1 MVASKTDQTKTRER
15 IAVIVAG
22 SGEITYDHAV
32 SLLGDWLRLKSNQPV
47 DPLMILPITG
57 GTYNELVRAA
67 ADLVVGYGLTCS
79 IITLSSEDPEKID
92 KILTPLASCMYT
104 VDSPDEIPHAL
115 VAALNDA
122 KDEGYDPYVILAWG
136 PEEDAPDPF
145 TEKLLVTAYDAGF
158 PILEIA
164 SEGLDELVL
173 PTEEELE
180 QNLPSGKGARS
191 GEAQETEPKEGQ
203 PDDDEQPFMRGL
215 PTEGEPE
222 EPLSHV
228 LYFSLQYLENYRN
241 IAAWDVSE
249 LTSEVRA
256 HLAQMRPDWA
266 AKLNLGE
273 TRPKLPLKKV
283 LSSVLEIV
291 AAADLRGAALFMESF
306 VDYCPLALELAL
318 HIAQMPDD
326 PEPAA
331 QAASRESVQQIGSP
345 RPKDGEVAVLCDEE
359 GNIIALA
366 GRGRPRKG
374 TVRKIVPRDQVPT
387 HLLSA

>member
-1 MVASKTDQTKTRER
+1 
-15 IAVIVAG
+15 
-22 SGEITYDHAV
+22 
-32 SLLGDWLRLKSNQPV
+32 
-47 DPLMILPITG
+47 
-57 GTYNELVRAA
+57 
-67 ADLVVGYGLTCS
+67 
-79 IITLSSEDPEKID
+79 
-92 KILTPLASCMYT
+92 
-104 VDSPDEIPHAL
+104 HAL

-136 PEEDAPDPF
+136 PEEDAPDQF

-180 QNLPSGKGARS
+180 QNLASGKGERS
-191 GEAQETEPKEGQ
+191 EEAQA
-203 PDDDEQPFMRGL
+203 DDDEQPFMRDL

-241 IAAWDVSE
+241 IAAWDVGE

-256 HLAQMRPDWA
+256 HLAQIRPDWA

-273 TRPKLPLKKV
+273 TRPTVPLKKV

-291 AAADLRGAALFMESF
+291 AAADLRHAALFMESF

-331 QAASRESVQQIGSP
+331 QAASRESVQQIG
-345 RPKDGEVAVLCDEE
+345 
-359 GNIIALA
+359 
-366 GRGRPRKG
+366 
-374 TVRKIVPRDQVPT
+374 
-387 HLLSA
+387 